1 MTSSTSSSRPS
12 PDSDTDATAPVDTGG
27 PGDSRTAGTP
37 RAADGRIPGRRG
49 RATRDRLLQATSDM
63 LETESYRDLKVVDIA
78 RSVGTS
84 PATFYQYFPDVEA
97 AVLQL
102 AREVVEDVEILLAP
116 LGDASLT
123 GRAGYKTVLA
133 LVDAFLDFWDSHQAV
148 LRVVDLAIVEGD
160 ARFRAIRNELIEPV
174 ISSLADAVAD
184 MQKRGRGNP
193 DLDPKAQASVLVS
206 MLAHVSE
213 HRAGLEAWGVKHD
226 DARHSMARVIYW
238 TVTGRKPPNS

>member
-1 MTSSTSSSRPS
+1 MTA
-12 PDSDTDATAPVDTGG
+12 D
-27 PGDSRTAGTP
+27 DSRVDAMP

-49 RATRDRLLQATSDM
+49 RATRDRLLQATGDM
-63 LETESYRDLKVVDIA
+63 LQTQSYRDLKVVDIA

-102 AREVVEDVEILLAP
+102 ARDVVAEVEVLLAP
-116 LGDASLT
+116 LQDASLS
-123 GRAGYKTVLA
+123 GRSGYQTVLD
-133 LVDAFLDFWDSHQAV
+133 LVDAFLGFWDDHQAV

-160 ARFRAIRNELIEPV
+160 TRFREIRNELIEPV
-174 ISSLADAVAD
+174 ITALADAVGD

-193 DLDPKAQASVLVS
+193 DLDPKAQAAVLVS

-213 HRAGLEAWGVKHD
+213 HRQGLEAWGVKHD
-226 DARHSMARVIYW
+226 DARHSMARLVYW
-238 TVTGRKPPNS
+238 TITGRKPPNS